1 MVEDDGYRAWF
12 KAERSRSV
20 RPVTPEDFAA
30 LRELNVVV
38 DETDE
43 SITLSPPC
51 PTASHR
57 PEKIACEYTVTFRC
71 PAGEETMAF
80 CGPCTA
86 DRRAGT
92 FVCSPRVR
100 PSDGCPDGYEPGV
113 DWPCHSTVVR
123 VRTLHPRGIRKT

>member
-57 PEKIACEYTVTFRC
+57 PERRGLVPLGAKQVTSHS
-71 PAGEETMAF
+71 A
-80 CGPCTA
+80 
-86 DRRAGT
+86 
-92 FVCSPRVR
+92 
-100 PSDGCPDGYEPGV
+100 
-113 DWPCHSTVVR
+113 WP
-123 VRTLHPRGIRKT
+123 